1 MSALHVFGDS
11 FASNWGYDFQ
21 WMQQLSDRLGC
32 TQFHAT
38 AQPGSANE
46 WFLMMMADVYSKG
59 LITRG
64 DYVVITLSAAGRQW
78 LIERVPQ
85 VGNWANM
92 RNVDTGYFGLTELE
106 TQAIDQYYHHLY
118 NPAIDNFRWDAYAAW
133 CTVMS
138 NQLLKDGIRLIT
150 LEGFGHST
158 AIRPQ
163 SCVPVTGSLYEIS
176 EKEFVSKSAM
186 DAWYDRNVP
195 DQRLNHLLRD
205 NHEILAEKLYQS
217 FAHNEPLNLVTG
229 FKTKRITG
237 ANDAH
242 IKDQLSPVEML

>member
-1 MSALHVFGDS
+1 MSQLHIFGDS

-21 WMQQLSDRLGC
+21 WMQQLSDKLGC
-32 TQFHAT
+32 EKFHST

-46 WFLMMMADVYSKG
+46 WFLMMLAEVYSQEHVKP
-59 LITRG
+59 G
-64 DYVVITLSAAGRQW
+64 DYVVVTLSAAGRQW

-85 VGNWANM
+85 IGNWANM
-92 RNVDTGYFGLTELE
+92 RDVDTGYFGLTKDEVNSIE
-106 TQAIDQYYHHLY
+106 SFYMNLY

-133 CTVMS
+133 CTVMC
-138 NQLLKDGIRLIT
+138 NQLLQENIKMIT

-186 DAWYDRNVP
+186 DTWYSRSVP
-195 DQRLNHLLRD
+195 DQRLNHLLKD

-217 FAHNEPLNLVTG
+217 FTNNEPLNLITG

-237 ANDAH
+237 SNDDH
-242 IKDQLSPVEML
+242 IQDQLSPVEMR